1 MLKLIGQD
9 YIEFEEVILEN
20 INNHHWLAWAREIEA
35 ISQTGLHYAENE
47 FDKQR
52 YMRLLQ
58 LSTEIVENYSNLN
71 TDQLMTV
78 YTSQLG
84 YATPKVD
91 VRAAVFQQDK
101 LLMVQERADGGWT
114 LPGGWADVGD
124 IPSRSAERETLEEAG
139 YRVKARRI
147 IGVYDANRSGPLE
160 LFHAYKLVYL
170 CDLVDGTSRPSC
182 ETSDVAFF
190 GKDEIP
196 KQLSGERTRPRHIRD
211 AFAILDNPHAPTFFD

>member
-9 YIEFEEVILEN
+9 YIEYEEAILEK
-20 INNHHWLAWAREIEA
+20 INNHRWLAWAREIEA

-52 YMRLLQ
+52 YTRLMQ
-58 LSTEIVENYSNLN
+58 LSSEIVENYSSLN

-78 YTSQLG
+78 FTSQLG

-101 LLMVQERADGGWT
+101 LLMVQERSDGGWT

-124 IPSRSAERETLEEAG
+124 IPSRSAERETWEEAG
-139 YRVKARRI
+139 YRVKAQRI
-147 IGVYDANRSGPLE
+147 IGVYDANRTGPLE
-160 LFHAYKLVYL
+160 LFHAYKLIYL
-170 CDLVDGTSRPSC
+170 CDLVDGSPRPSY

-190 GKDEIP
+190 GRNEIP
-196 KQLSGERTRPRHIRD
+196 KRFSGERTRPRHIRD
-211 AFAILDNPHAPTFFD
+211 AFAIFENPNAPAFFD